1 MPFSSK
7 MINGSMAALP
17 AALTG
22 QLGMTLQSH
31 QNINHQLSQL
41 SAFGISGGRSRMPD
55 AHVEMLLDCYKAV
68 QEERTLDSGRLGK
81 GAFHQVSSTY
91 LIFVK
96 LTTNVLF
103 TCFAQNCDLWFLPD
117 LSEGH
122 LRLIWVLNIFSNDY

>member
-1 MPFSSK
+1 

-22 QLGMTLQSH
+22 QLGMTLQGH

-81 GAFHQVSSTY
+81 GAFHQVTKN
-91 LIFVK
+91 LIF
-96 LTTNVLF
+96 
-103 TCFAQNCDLWFLPD
+103 
-117 LSEGH
+117 S
-122 LRLIWVLNIFSNDY
+122 

>member
-1 MPFSSK
+1 

-22 QLGMTLQSH
+22 QLGMTLQGH

-81 GAFHQVSSTY
+81 GAFHQVT
-91 LIFVK
+91 K
-96 LTTNVLF
+96 NLF
-103 TCFAQNCDLWFLPD
+103 F
-117 LSEGH
+117 
-122 LRLIWVLNIFSNDY
+122 FS